1 MRKTGQESKGGTWT
15 DAGLRWG
22 GLNVLTPSI
31 TIAQKCL
38 MVEWLGGGER
48 QGTGK
53 GWMSQVD
60 EYTFS

>member
-1 MRKTGQESKGGTWT
+1 MY
-15 DAGLRWG
+15 
-22 GLNVLTPSI
+22 LTPSI

-48 QGTGK
+48 RDKG

-60 EYTFS
+60 EYTFLTMTEASEGF